1 MAYIS
6 QELKA
11 KIAPNVKAVLK
22 KYKVKGSLSINHHSS
37 LVLTLKEGTID
48 FVNDYNT
55 AAFKREHEGMPINR
69 AKGHIQVNTY
79 HYTSQYSKNTVK
91 FFDEIMTAM
100 KGDTWFDKSDSMTDY
115 FHTAY
120 YININVGKWDKD
132 YVVL

>member
-11 KIAPNVKAVLK
+11 KFAPNVKAVLK

-37 LVLTLKEGTID
+37 LVLTLSQGEID

-69 AKGHIQVNTY
+69 AKGHIQVNTN

-91 FFDEIMTAM
+91 FFDEIMAAM
-100 KGDTWFDKSDSMTDY
+100 KGNTWFDESNSMTDY